1 MADTS
6 GIKAGRAYVELG
18 VGDKLTAGLKHA
30 QARLKAFGAA
40 MTAMGTKV
48 LAVGLA
54 LAAPLVVGVK
64 NFITLGDAIAKMSR
78 RTGVGVEALSELAYA
93 AELSGTSMEGLENGL
108 RKMQRTTVD
117 ASMGLKTAKDALAMV
132 GLSAKKLK
140 GLKPEDQ
147 FTVIA
152 EALSRIEDP
161 TRKAAIAMM
170 IFGRSG
176 TALLPMIEKG
186 AAGMNELRKKARDL
200 GLTMSTEDAAAAEKL
215 QDAFTAVW
223 RVIKQVGFAIGAAL
237 APQLTDI
244 TEKAAAWTST
254 AITWINQNKGMIV
267 SVAKLAAG
275 AIGAGAALII
285 AGKAVTLFASL
296 IGAAATIL
304 GIVLS
309 PIGAV
314 IVAFGALGAYMLTA
328 TTAGAKALDWLGGK
342 FGDLQD
348 DATAAFDGISDALA
362 AGDIGLAA
370 KVLWSM
376 LKLEWAR
383 GGAAL
388 TKFWNDDL
396 LDMRKAFIEAWG
408 GIRSIFA
415 WVTHAL
421 EIGWI
426 ETTSFLAD
434 TWSGFVNGVLTAWN
448 WVGNKL
454 TKAWNWIK
462 GLFDDS
468 FDVEAA
474 NAAADKAYEA
484 TKANLDKE
492 TAAKKKGIETERVAA
507 RNAEQKAF
515 EEKIS
520 NIAFETLARTQALD
534 KDAKAKIKAAQDG
547 VDAAKKEFD
556 ELRKKAKAA
565 RKEREADAGPGK
577 LEGPEALLDR
587 IGAAASGLGEQIK
600 IAATPT
606 RGITATSAAAIQSLQ
621 TTPTLAKM
629 GNDIAALRKSNE
641 KILAAGGPK
650 F

>member
-48 LAVGLA
+48 LAVGLG
-54 LAAPLVVGVK
+54 LAAPLIVGVK

-78 RTGVGVEALSELAYA
+78 RTGVGVGALSELAYA

-108 RKMQRTTVD
+108 RRMQRSIYDAGRDLSTAVD
-117 ASMGLKTAKDALAMV
+117 GLADL
-132 GLSAKKLK
+132 GLSFKQLDGMA
-140 GLKPEDQ
+140 PEDQ
-147 FTVIA
+147 LSVMA

-161 TRKAAIAMM
+161 SRRAAIAMTLL
-170 IFGRSG
+170 GRAG
-176 TALLPMIEKG
+176 TQLLPMFEQG
-186 AAGMNELRKKARDL
+186 SAGLEAMRKKARDL
-200 GLTMSTEDAAAAEKL
+200 GLSMSGEDALAAERL
-215 QDAFTAVW
+215 TDAFTAVW

-492 TAAKKKGIETERVAA
+492 TAAKKKGIETERAAA

-534 KDAKAKIKAAQDG
+534 EEAKAKIDAAQKG

-556 ELRKKAKAA
+556 ELRKAAKAA
-565 RKEREADAGPGK
+565 RKEREADGGPGK
-577 LEGPEALLDR
+577 LEGPDGLLAR
-587 IGAAASGLGEQIK
+587 IK
-600 IAATPT
+600 AATTP
-606 RGITATSAAAIQSLQ
+606 RGMMATSAAAIQSLQ
-621 TTPTLAKM
+621 TGPSLAQM
-629 GNDIAALRKSNE
+629 AGDIAALRKSNE
-641 KILAAGGPK
+641 KILAGGGAK
-650 F
+650 FN